1 MVRVWKW
8 GAFMPHAPIIVPEVG
23 GVRNSDCRSSV
34 RAMEK
39 VAEETCLIIPSFLL
53 VLDPHA
59 PFAGGCTVLL
69 ARKYSGSLADF
80 GVRSVSVEA
89 DGAGTEG
96 ERLVRELGRSYPL
109 ELVERG
115 TFSLDYGA
123 VVPLSF
129 LKKAWGGI
137 PPMLLMNPIGLGYEE
152 AWNFGRALAR
162 YESEE
167 TWALVASGDLS
178 HRLSPGAPGG
188 YHPDGQKHDK
198 ALCEAMEKGTAKPVF
213 ELGEAVIS
221 RAGECGLRS
230 ALTFMGLAGG
240 KGIRLLSYEGPFGVG
255 YTVALWKSPE
265 VGKQEPSPRETGKEQ
280 SRPAPDQ
287 TGAPYTSLARR
298 VLEQY
303 LERGVRPEVEELLDE
318 AERGLLREKKACFV
332 SLKKPDGTLRGCIGT
347 IEPVRESLAHE
358 IAENACAAATRDPRF
373 SPVTRKELEE
383 ILLSVDVLSTPEP
396 VRSPGELDPS
406 KYGVIVEKGPLRG
419 VLLPDLPGVRTVE
432 EQLGIAMKKAGITN
446 PEHVWISRFTV
457 DRYSEKG
464 RR

>member
-1 MVRVWKW
+1 MWKW
-8 GAFMPHAPIIVPEVG
+8 GALMPHAPIIVPEVG
-23 GVRNSDCRSSV
+23 GARNSECRSSV
-34 RAMEK
+34 RAMEE
-39 VAEETCLIIPSFLL
+39 VGEETRPIIPSFLL

-59 PFAGGCTVLL
+59 PFAGGCTVLSSW
-69 ARKYSGSLADF
+69 KYSGSLADF
-80 GVRSVSVEA
+80 GAPSVSVEA

-96 ERLVRELGRSYPL
+96 ERLVRELGRSFPL

-115 TFSLDYGA
+115 TFNLDYGA

-129 LKKAWGGI
+129 LKKAWGGM

-152 AWNFGRALAR
+152 AWNFGRALAE

-167 TWALVASGDLS
+167 SWALVASGDLS
-178 HRLSPGAPGG
+178 HRLLPGAPGG

-198 ALCEAMEKGTAKPVF
+198 ALCEAVEKGTPKPVF

-230 ALTFMGLAGG
+230 ALTLMGLAGG

-255 YTVALWKSPE
+255 YAVALWKIQE
-265 VGKQEPSPRETGKEQ
+265 EGKQKPSPTESCKEQ
-280 SRPAPDQ
+280 SRLASDQ
-287 TGAPYTSLARR
+287 AGDPYTSLARR

-303 LERGVRPEVEELLDE
+303 LETGAKPEVERLLDE
-318 AERGLLREKKACFV
+318 TGRDLLRVKKACFV

-347 IEPVRESLAHE
+347 IEPVRNSLAHE

-373 SPVTRKELEE
+373 PPVTREELEE
-383 ILLSVDVLSTPEP
+383 IILSVDVLSTPEP
-396 VRSPGELDPS
+396 VSSTGELDPS
-406 KYGVIVEKGPLRG
+406 KYGVIVTKGPLRG

-432 EQLGIAMKKAGITN
+432 EQLGIALRKAGITN
-446 PEHVWISRFTV
+446 PEHVRISRFTV
-457 DRYSEKG
+457 DRHSEKG
-464 RR
+464 V